1 MPGIFLTVMQVK
13 MNSDLQLVRSSC
25 DLLLPYATANKL
37 QHFIYDED
45 NLHKTAD
52 YVTEIICNNYPDLNI
67 PYHSRL
73 RHFPDEYKNLDLE
86 SLIELVIISVL
97 LDAGAGADW
106 TYFDSVTNAIYSKS
120 EGLGFASFRMHEKY
134 RLPTK
139 EQFIESFQISSA
151 NNLLGFEERYIM
163 LQNLKKPING
173 MSPLQQI
180 INFLLSE
187 KNEVLSIEAI
197 FYQLKVTLADV
208 LPPDTAIYK
217 GYDIFFYKLLQW
229 LCYSLWEVLENFGYK
244 ITDTD
249 MLTGLPEYRNGG
261 LMVDLGILT
270 PRDPSMYEIEHEI
283 DSEFIVEWRAMTV
296 VLLDQ
301 IALLIRH
308 KLNKTH
314 RELPLSKILQGGTWY
329 AGRKIAA
336 ELRPDGA
343 PPFKIIR
350 NGTVF

>member
-1 MPGIFLTVMQVK
+1 
-13 MNSDLQLVRSSC
+13 MNSDLQSVRTSC

-37 QHFIYDED
+37 KHFIYDED

-52 YVTEIICNNYPDLNI
+52 YVTDVIRTNYPDLNI

-73 RHFPDEYKNLDLE
+73 RHFPIEYKKLDLE
-86 SLIELVIISVL
+86 SQLELVIISVL
-97 LDAGAGADW
+97 LDAGAGSDWSYADPL
-106 TYFDSVTNAIYSKS
+106 TNQIYSKS
-120 EGLGFASFRMHEKY
+120 EGLGLASYLMYAKY

-139 EQFIESFQISSA
+139 EQFAECFQISDT
-151 NNLLGFEERYIM
+151 NKLLGWEDRYAM
-163 LQNLKKPING
+163 LQRLKNVDSDK
-173 MSPLQQI
+173 SPLDQI
-180 INFLLSE
+180 TKFFLPGQAESI
-187 KNEVLSIEAI
+187 VSIEAI
-197 FYQLKVTLADV
+197 FYKLKISLREVLADDV
-208 LPPDTAIYK
+208 AIYK
-217 GYDIFFYKLLQW
+217 GYDMFFYKLLQW

-261 LMVDLGILT
+261 LLIDLGVLT
-270 PRDPSMYEIEHEI
+270 PRDLGMYEVQHEI
-283 DSEFIVEWRAMTV
+283 TSEFIVEWRAMTV

-301 IALLIRH
+301 IAMLIRH

-314 RELPLSKILQGGTWY
+314 AELPLSKILQGGTWY
-329 AGRKIAA
+329 AGRKIAN

-343 PPFKIIR
+343 PPFKVIS